1 MVGGVKK
8 DVKDAIVVLKEC
20 WFIMKKITWDWIAAM
35 KNLLVFA
42 TKVSYSLFTIIT
54 ITRTAIVIVVIAKL
68 RDSRVTITVI
78 A

>member
-1 MVGGVKK
+1 
-8 DVKDAIVVLKEC
+8 
-20 WFIMKKITWDWIAAM
+20 M